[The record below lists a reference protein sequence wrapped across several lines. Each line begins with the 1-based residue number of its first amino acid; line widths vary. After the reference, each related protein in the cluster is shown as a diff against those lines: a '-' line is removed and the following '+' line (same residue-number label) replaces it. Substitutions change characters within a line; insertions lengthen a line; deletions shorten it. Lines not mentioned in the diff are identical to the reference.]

1 MLLDRWFQILNTC
14 IYSLKDTCGFS
25 IGFWLFLSENLH
37 IDDLEQIH
45 ILSGEEVDIREV
57 KPMDD

>member
-1 MLLDRWFQILNTC
+1 
-14 IYSLKDTCGFS
+14 LKDTCGFS